1 MKYPFVLT
9 LIACCAFLTVS
20 QTPGGA
26 SASSRCSL
34 KPAQAPE
41 IRGIRL
47 GMSAEQLLSL
57 FPESSNQQSITAA
70 IRNSKS
76 VESYGVSRFELRPE
90 YATPNPRFEG
100 VNYIHVEL
108 LDTRITSFQIEYK
121 GFEWETV
128 SQFVGRLSEGL
139 RLPIESWDSGASSSH
154 MTCDGFRIDA
164 YANRGSTQSIVR
176 VVDTSTPQIVEDR
189 RAAAREKVRQTFKP

>member
-1 MKYPFVLT
+1 MKYRFVLT
-9 LIACCAFLTVS
+9 LIACLSLLTVS

-26 SASSRCSL
+26 SAQSRCKL

-57 FPESSNQQSITAA
+57 FPEGNNQQSINAA
-70 IRNSKS
+70 IRNAKS
-76 VESYGVSRFELRPE
+76 VESYGVSRFELRPDS
-90 YATPNPRFEG
+90 ATANPRFEG
-100 VNYIHVEL
+100 VNYIQVEL
-108 LDTRITSFQIEYK
+108 LDTRITSFYIEYK
-121 GFEWETV
+121 GFEWENV
-128 SQFVGRLSEGL
+128 GQFVRRLSEGL
-139 RLPIESWDSGASSSH
+139 RLPIEFWDSGDTASY

-164 YANRGSTQSIVR
+164 YATRGSTQSMVR

-189 RAAAREKVRQTFKP
+189 RAAAREKGRQSFKP

>member
-9 LIACCAFLTVS
+9 LIACFSLLPVS

-26 SASSRCSL
+26 SAQSRCKL
-34 KPAQAPE
+34 KPEQAPE

-57 FPESSNQQSITAA
+57 FPEGSNQQNITAA
-70 IRNSKS
+70 IRNAKS
-76 VESYGVSRFELRPE
+76 VESYGVSRFELRPDNTT
-90 YATPNPRFEG
+90 ANPRFEG

-108 LDTRITSFQIEYK
+108 LDTRITSFHIEYK
-121 GFEWETV
+121 GFEWENV
-128 SQFVGRLSEGL
+128 SQFVRGLSEGL
-139 RLPIESWDSGASSSH
+139 RLPIEFWDSGASSSH

-164 YANRGSTQSIVR
+164 YATTGSTQSIVR